1 MSSTQN
7 EQHLVSSIQRLL
19 QLTSGDP
26 SYAVYRVLTLSD
38 TTYSLL
44 FCQLSFDLNLQLET
58 VHRLFADL
66 STKYLYV
73 ARPSTRNSSS
83 SQKRQDIEPQ
93 SENDSE
99 VSKKQRVTK
108 QKDRVPL
115 SQFKKQFS
123 ETLKAI
129 VAEFEECAAQMT
141 DKEVCLALTKHF
153 LSHNQN
159 LFWERVQ
166 GAIAYKTKLQLK
178 EFFQKSFAKCQFEQI
193 SEADK
198 LKIKEISRAMP
209 RSKPSEIVDV
219 FFSQAGSEAYFRRT
233 MVMFVQYQ
241 KRIEVQ

>member
-7 EQHLVSSIQRLL
+7 DQHLVSSIQKLL
-19 QLTSGDP
+19 QLTSSDP
-26 SYAVYRVLTLSD
+26 SYAVYRVMTLSD
-38 TTYSLL
+38 SMYSLL
-44 FCQLSFDLNLQLET
+44 FCQLSFDLNVQLEA
-58 VHRLFADL
+58 VHVLFTDL

-73 ARPSTRNSSS
+73 VHPSASNSSS
-83 SQKRQDIEPQ
+83 SQKRQDIEIQ
-93 SENDSE
+93 
-99 VSKKQRVTK
+99 
-108 QKDRVPL
+108 RVPL

-129 VAEFEECAAQMT
+129 MAEFEKGAAQMT
-141 DKEVCLALTKHF
+141 DKEVCLALTQHF

-166 GAIAYKTKLQLK
+166 SSIVYKTKLQLK

-198 LKIKEISRAMP
+198 LKIKQLTRTMP

-233 MVMFVQYQ
+233 IIMFVQYQ
-241 KRIEVQ
+241 KRVEYSDIVELIYNYI

>member
-7 EQHLVSSIQRLL
+7 EQHLVSSIRRLL
-19 QLTSGDP
+19 ELTSGDP
-26 SYAVYRVLTLSD
+26 SYAVYRVLTLSEA
-38 TTYSLL
+38 LHNIL
-44 FCQLSFDLNLQLET
+44 FCQLSFDLNMQLEA
-58 VHRLFADL
+58 VHRLFADM

-83 SQKRQDIEPQ
+83 SQKRQDIETQ
-93 SENDSE
+93 SENE
-99 VSKKQRVTK
+99 ISKKQRVTK

-129 VAEFEECAAQMT
+129 VAEFEEGAAQMT

-166 GAIAYKTKLQLK
+166 REIAYKTKLQLK

-193 SEADK
+193 SETDK
-198 LKIKEISRAMP
+198 LKIKELVRAMP
-209 RSKPSEIVDV
+209 LNKPSEIVDV
-219 FFSQAGSEAYFRRT
+219 FFSQAGSETYFRRT
-233 MVMFVQYQ
+233 MIMFIQYQ